1 MTSSAHTSSGH
12 ATELLAFLTDE
23 ESLKAART
31 LAASKSWPAEC
42 IHQGTVEQAVEYLKN
57 NPSPYFL
64 LIEVESEVAAPEQ
77 LDQLADVCAPTVK
90 VIVTSKVNAFSFY
103 EWLMD
108 LGIYQYLL
116 QPFTAAQL
124 SKALEKRVASPSQA
138 EPDKKQLGKVLAFM
152 GTRGGVG
159 TTTILSN
166 LAYLIDKEYHKTTAV
181 LDMDIHF
188 GTVAMA
194 FDIDPTRGV
203 APLFEQPD
211 RIDSLFLDRVSAN
224 FTQGLS
230 LMSAEEPLKN
240 MINPSSNAAETLQR
254 ITREKYSYVLV
265 DLPRS
270 MNPLTRSFLER
281 ADMVVLVSEL
291 TLLGLRDLLRISDY
305 LKELHKTPLVV
316 ANREGLASKHEIS
329 RKDFEK
335 HYGQP
340 VTVHIPCMMEAFS
353 TAASGEMLIET
364 TKNSQGLAAMRQ
376 LAGLILGEDAEKN
389 TSAAKEHKL
398 MSWLHKDKS

>member
-1 MTSSAHTSSGH
+1 MTSSDHTSGR
-12 ATELLAFLTDE
+12 APELLAFLTDE
-23 ESLKAART
+23 ESLKAAHA
-31 LAASKSWPAEC
+31 LATTKAWPAEC
-42 IHQGTVEQAVEYLKN
+42 IHKGTVEQAIEYLKSS
-57 NPSPYFL
+57 PSPQFL
-64 LIEVESEVAAPEQ
+64 LIEVESEAAAPDQ
-77 LDQLADVCAPTVK
+77 LDRLADVCAPTVK

-108 LGIYQYLL
+108 LGIYHYLL
-116 QPFTAAQL
+116 QPFTTAQL
-124 SKALEKRVASPSQA
+124 SKSLEKRAATTSQA
-138 EPDKKQLGKVLAFM
+138 EPEKKQQGKVVAFM

-166 LAYLIDKEYHKTTAV
+166 LAYILDKEYHKTTAV

-203 APLFEQPD
+203 TPLFEQPD

-240 MINPSSNAAETLQR
+240 IINPSSNAAETLQR
-254 ITREKYSYVLV
+254 ITREKYGYVLV
-265 DLPRS
+265 DLPRTMS
-270 MNPLTRSFLER
+270 PLTRSFLER
-281 ADMVVLVSEL
+281 ADIVVLVSEL
-291 TLLGLRDLLRISDY
+291 TLLGLRDLLRLSDY
-305 LKELHKTPLVV
+305 LKELRKTPLVV

-340 VTVHIPCMMEAFS
+340 VAVHIPCMMEAFS

-364 TKNSQGLAAMRQ
+364 TKNSQGLAALRQ
-376 LAGLILGEDAEKN
+376 LAGLVLGEDTAKP
-389 TSAAKEHKL
+389 AASSKEHKL
-398 MSWLHKDKS
+398 MGWLHKDKQ